1 MFDQQPTLELLF
13 EQLGLDASQEA
24 IDKFIE
30 SHQSTT
36 DIPLHHAPFWTQA
49 QHDFLISHWKKDD
62 EWAMVVDILNEQLHT
77 EDRLS
82 TSTHH

>member
-13 EQLGLDASQEA
+13 EQLGLDASPEA
-24 IDKFIE
+24 IDQFIE
-30 SHQSTT
+30 SHQLTM

-62 EWAMVVDILNEQLHT
+62 EWAMVVDLLNEQLHS
-77 EDRLS
+77 EDGLAM
-82 TSTHH
+82 TVHH

>member
-13 EQLGLDASQEA
+13 EQLGLDANQEA
-24 IDKFIE
+24 IDQFIE
-30 SHQSTT
+30 THQLTM
-36 DIPLHHAPFWTQA
+36 DVALHHAPFWTPA

-77 EDRLS
+77 EYQP
-82 TSTHH
+82 HK

>member
-24 IDKFIE
+24 IDQFIE
-30 SHQSTT
+30 THQLTM
-36 DIPLHHAPFWTQA
+36 DVALHHAPFWTPA
-49 QHDFLISHWKKDD
+49 QHYFLISHWQKDD

-77 EDRLS
+77 EYQP
-82 TSTHH
+82 HK

>member
-30 SHQSTT
+30 SHQLTT

>member
-24 IDKFIE
+24 IDQFIE
-30 SHQSTT
+30 THQLTM
-36 DIPLHHAPFWTQA
+36 DVALHHAPFWTPA

-62 EWAMVVDILNEQLHT
+62 EWPMVVDILNEQLHT
-77 EDRLS
+77 EYQP
-82 TSTHH
+82 HK

>member
-13 EQLGLDASQEA
+13 EQLGLDSSQEA
-24 IDKFIE
+24 IDQFIE
-30 SHQSTT
+30 SNQLTM
-36 DIPLHHAPFWTQA
+36 DIPLHHAPVWTQA

-77 EDRLS
+77 EARLS
-82 TSTHH
+82 ASTHP

>member
-24 IDKFIE
+24 IDQFIE
-30 SHQSTT
+30 THQLTM
-36 DIPLHHAPFWTQA
+36 DVALHHAPFWTQA

-62 EWAMVVDILNEQLHT
+62 DWAMVVDILNEQLHT
-77 EDRLS
+77 EYQP
-82 TSTHH
+82 HK